1 MLRISTL
8 PNTNLVVAWCWNGSA
23 RMALIR
29 GGCCIEYVYKSL
41 GHRLLNAVEWCN
53 ICFGCFSNVIDG
65 FLGLSGYSRMLQ
77 TQQFTS
83 HFGGVQLATTTVL
96 LSLPSSNQFSSR
108 PLVSPVQRWAKLMT
122 RAQKMQQMAAMN
134 DCLRPNHHAS
144 CFPCTQTCSI
154 HVLELIC
161 IDWTS
166 SLGRGGATPSYLST
180 QKDSAERESGYRTV
194 GQMKLSSGYFH
205 PCRLERSTWDW

>member
-1 MLRISTL
+1 MLYRVCIQESWTPSVECCRVMQYMFWLLLQCNWRLFRAFWSISH
-8 PNTNLVVAWCWNGSA
+8 A
-23 RMALIR
+23 
-29 GGCCIEYVYKSL
+29 
-41 GHRLLNAVEWCN
+41 
-53 ICFGCFSNVIDG
+53 SNSTIYQP
-65 FLGLSGYSRMLQ
+65 FWRS
-77 TQQFTS
+77 TE
-83 HFGGVQLATTTVL
+83 LATTTDL
-96 LSLPSSNQFSSR
+96 LSLPSSNQFSSQ
-108 PLVSPVQRWAKLMT
+108 PLVSPVQRSAKLMT

-134 DCLRPNHHAS
+134 DCLRLNQHTS

-180 QKDSAERESGYRTV
+180 QKDSAERESGYHTV